1 MSMILDKYVLCYIFS
16 FLVGPL
22 VLILS
27 LLLWR
32 REKHGGGDVND
43 PVDVNQVTGDEWS
56 EKVAGSADDI
66 IIVGAGVAG
75 SALAYT
81 LGKVTKISPI

>member
-1 MSMILDKYVLCYIFS
+1 MILDKYVLRYIFS

-27 LLLWR
+27 FLLWR
-32 REKHGGGDVND
+32 REKHGVGDVN
-43 PVDVNQVTGDEWS
+43 DVNQVTGDEWS